1 MAEQYRKGDLVNG
14 KEVLYMHQLRFY
26 FYQNR
31 GLWSMPWLWQKMVRE
46 ATPDEIEELN
56 NREKEE
62 E

>member
-14 KEVLYMHQLRFY
+14 KEVLYMHNCGFIFTRTGDCDQCPDC
-26 FYQNR
+26 
-31 GLWSMPWLWQKMVRE
+31 GKKMVRE

>member
-1 MAEQYRKGDLVNG
+1 MGRKYYTCTNCGFIFTRTGDCDQCPDCG
-14 KEVLYMHQLRFY
+14 K
-26 FYQNR
+26 
-31 GLWSMPWLWQKMVRE
+31 KMVRE

>member
-1 MAEQYRKGDLVNG
+1 MARKYYTCTNCGFIFTRTGDCDHCPDCG
-14 KEVLYMHQLRFY
+14 K
-26 FYQNR
+26 
-31 GLWSMPWLWQKMVRE
+31 KMVRE